1 MTTTARPAYGTAP
14 ANIVPGM
21 ARETGLRE
29 RKKQRNRDT
38 LVEAGLSLFSERGY
52 DGTTVEEISDAVDL
66 SARTFFRYFET
77 KDQVLFADLPQRVEA
92 LAEVLRADEDA
103 GIADIVRHIVDF
115 FVADL
120 PRSADQMRVQLR
132 VVADNTSLRAAL
144 FQHQAELVDVVASEL
159 RRRELCR
166 GLEASMIASAVLIS
180 IREKSLP
187 WLLEQQPDLAAEL
200 ADIPDRVMG
209 LGSSLGS

>member
-1 MTTTARPAYGTAP
+1 
-14 ANIVPGM
+14 M
-21 ARETGLRE
+21 ARATGLRE
-29 RKKQRNRDT
+29 RKKQRNRDA

-92 LAEVLRADEDA
+92 LAEALRAHEGG
-103 GIADIVRHIVDF
+103 GIADVVRLVVDF
-115 FVADL
+115 FAEEL

-144 FQHQAELVDVVASEL
+144 FQHQAQLVDVVASEL
-159 RRRELCR
+159 RSRELCR
-166 GLEASMIASAVLIS
+166 SLEAHMIASAVLSS

-187 WLLEQQPDLAAEL
+187 WLLEQEPDLAEQL
-200 ADIPDRVMG
+200 ADIPARVMG
-209 LGSSLGS
+209 LGSTLGS